1 MPTKFDAVLASPP
14 TGRAVPLILDHTAYG
29 SARILHGAP
38 VPWSE
43 PAECQSYFGRAQ
55 GLLRPDLTLIDV
67 EAVYAQHLAHRTD
80 LTDAMGARSR
90 TGFALKTLLAD
101 QALTASVVR
110 LVEVLGSSSRL
121 PLALQVPGPLRWL
134 ALAQTLA
141 GNPEVSRIEADHG
154 ESASMYVADWL
165 RGFETCP
172 VTLLILDG
180 RRADHVGLDGL
191 VDDDLAAYSPVIN
204 AVDHYRWGLALRT
217 DVTLELHGNET
228 GGAVLPPSFW
238 IDGSTPG
245 AKVLLAEIPGD
256 AEPELVLARLAT
268 LG

>member
-1 MPTKFDAVLASPP
+1 MSTKFDAVLASAP

-29 SARILHGAP
+29 SARILRGAP

-43 PAECQSYFGRAQ
+43 PAECQSYFGQAQ
-55 GLLRPDLTLIDV
+55 GLLHPDLTLVDV
-67 EAVYAQHLAHRTD
+67 EAVYAQHLAHRPD
-80 LTDAMGARSR
+80 LIEAMGARSR

-101 QALTASVVR
+101 RDLAASVVR

-121 PLALQVPGPLRWL
+121 PLALQIPAPLRWL
-134 ALAQTLA
+134 ALAQAPA
-141 GNPEVSRIEADHG
+141 GNPEVSMIEPDHG

-165 RGFETCP
+165 RRFETCP
-172 VTLLILDG
+172 ITLLILDG
-180 RRADHVGLDGL
+180 RRADHDGLDGL
-191 VDDDLAAYSPVIN
+191 VDEDLATYSPVIN

-217 DVTLELHGNET
+217 DVALELHGDET
-228 GGAVLPPSFW
+228 GGAVVPPSFW
-238 IDGSTPG
+238 VDGSPPG